1 MQIDLPQ
8 IVSVGVYNSQ
18 LVHKTAVSPNRKTT
32 MFELELPL
40 DDNAVSY
47 IDGEQC
53 RSSPSTVICAK
64 PGQMRHSRLPYKCY
78 YVHMIVTQGRLLE
91 KLMQLPNF
99 VEFSNPGPVTELFR
113 SMCSHYTGHTL
124 ENDMLVHSDL
134 LRLIC
139 LLLKQAPPGKCH
151 AMRSNNHKVIES
163 TLQYISGHL
172 NEELTLE
179 ALAEKASFSPVY
191 FHKLFRTST
200 GKTLHR
206 YIEEQRIRRSVDLL
220 VTTDLTLSRIAYEC
234 GFSSQS
240 YFSYAFKRSMGVTP
254 RAYAK
259 KIAASYHE

>member
-91 KLMQLPNF
+91 KLMQLGWQARYGL
-99 VEFSNPGPVTELFR
+99 EDGLAR
-113 SMCSHYTGHTL
+113 TL
-124 ENDMLVHSDL
+124 K
-134 LRLIC
+134 II
-139 LLLKQAPPGKCH
+139 KGT
-151 AMRSNNHKVIES
+151 IE
-163 TLQYISGHL
+163 
-172 NEELTLE
+172 
-179 ALAEKASFSPVY
+179 
-191 FHKLFRTST
+191 
-200 GKTLHR
+200 
-206 YIEEQRIRRSVDLL
+206 
-220 VTTDLTLSRIAYEC
+220 
-234 GFSSQS
+234 
-240 YFSYAFKRSMGVTP
+240 
-254 RAYAK
+254 
-259 KIAASYHE
+259 

>member
-1 MQIDLPQ
+1 MQIELPR
-8 IVSVGVYNSQ
+8 IVAVGVYNSQ
-18 LVHKTAVSPNRKTT
+18 LVHKTAVSPKRKTT

-40 DDNAVSY
+40 NDSAVSH
-47 IDGEQC
+47 IDEDQ
-53 RSSPSTVICAK
+53 RRASPTTVICAK

-78 YVHMIVTQGRLLE
+78 YVHMIVTEGQLLE

-99 VEFSNPGPVTELFR
+99 VEFSDPGPVTALFR
-113 SMCSHYTGHTL
+113 SMCSHYTTHTP
-124 ENDMLVHSDL
+124 ESDIMVQSSL
-134 LRLIC
+134 LQLIY
-139 LLLKQAPPGKCH
+139 LLLKQAPPGKRH
-151 AMRSNNHKVIES
+151 TMKSNNHKVIED

-172 NEELTLE
+172 NEDLTLE

-200 GKTLHR
+200 GKTLHH
-206 YIEEQRIRRSVDLL
+206 YIEEQRIKRSVDLL
-220 VTTDLTLSRIAYEC
+220 VTTDMTLSRIAYEC

-259 KIAASYHE
+259 KIAESYHE